1 MSSLYR
7 IPGAVIYLLFC
18 CLLSTAGEEVV
29 KLQELEGNT
38 VIIHTGLTA
47 VQSDAKILWFYGP
60 EKADINIVDSQ
71 VFRGETVIDYNTE
84 RFRDRLKL
92 NRNSGSLTIRNIS
105 REDSGL
111 YKLLVILTSGPSD
124 WSFRVNVYAPVLKPV
139 IRNGTENCSVSLRD
153 WCSPLCTVE
162 NEQDVNLSWFKD
174 NERISNISSTVS
186 SDCLSLPL
194 NITISNCSTYTCVA
208 ANPVS
213 NQTTQLKLT
222 QLCYNKTERSAHD
235 RHIIIPL
242 AVLIGLCVIAAGSL
256 ILFKLCCKEKT
267 EEQLLAENGEA
278 DYPEVKI
285 TSPNSKE
292 AYEGK
297 VSRET
302 KNQDQSETVVYS
314 HIKF

>member
-47 VQSDAKILWFYGP
+47 VQSDAHILWFYGP
-60 EKADINIVDSQ
+60 ENVESRIVNSL
-71 VFRGETVIDYNTE
+71 VIRETVIEYFTE
-84 RFRDRLKL
+84 RFRDRLQL

-111 YKLLVILTSGPSD
+111 YKLQIITGRISD

-139 IRNGTENCSVSLRD
+139 IRNGTEKCSGIVTLR
-153 WCSPLCTVE
+153 CSPVLCTVKNGKE
-162 NEQDVNLSWFKD
+162 VNLSWLKD
-174 NERISNISSTVS
+174 KERISSISSTDS
-186 SDCLSLPL
+186 SDHLSLPL
-194 NITISNCSTYTCVA
+194 NITSSNCSTYTCVA

-213 NQTTQLKLT
+213 NQTTQLKFT
-222 QLCYNKTERSAHD
+222 PLCNNNTERSAHD

-242 AVLIGLCVIAAGSL
+242 AVLICLCEIVVGSL
-256 ILFKLCCKEKT
+256 ILFKLCCKEETKPQ
-267 EEQLLAENGEA
+267 EVAENGET
-278 DYPEVKI
+278 DYSEVKI
-285 TSPNSKE
+285 SVFKRSL
-292 AYEGK
+292 
-297 VSRET
+297 
-302 KNQDQSETVVYS
+302 
-314 HIKF
+314 

>member
-18 CLLSTAGEEVV
+18 CLRSTAGEEVV

-47 VQSDAKILWFYGP
+47 VQSDAQILWFYGP
-60 EKADINIVDSQ
+60 EKADMKIVDSQ

-84 RFRDRLKL
+84 RFRDRLQL

-111 YKLLVILTSGPSD
+111 YKLQIITGRISD

-162 NEQDVNLSWFKD
+162 NENDVNLSWFKD
-174 NERISNISSTVS
+174 NERISNINSTVS
-186 SDCLSLPL
+186 SDRLSLPL
-194 NITISNCSTYTCVA
+194 NITIPNCSVYTCVA

-213 NQTTQLKLT
+213 NQTTQLRFT
-222 QLCYNKTERSAHD
+222 QLCYNKAERSATE
-235 RHIIIPL
+235 RHVIIPL
-242 AVLIGLCVIAAGSL
+242 AVLICLGVIVVGSL
-256 ILFKLCCKEKT
+256 ILFKLCCKERPKQQ
-267 EEQLLAENGEA
+267 EVAENGET
-278 DYPEVKI
+278 DYSEVKI

-292 AYEGK
+292 APEGK